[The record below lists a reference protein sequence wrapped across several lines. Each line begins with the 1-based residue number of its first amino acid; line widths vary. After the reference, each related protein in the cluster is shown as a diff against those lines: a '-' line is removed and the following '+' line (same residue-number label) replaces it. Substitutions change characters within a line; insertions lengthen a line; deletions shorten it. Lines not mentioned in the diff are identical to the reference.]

1 MNGIYKININMI
13 WWQIFEPQSR
23 CENSQS
29 RLYLV
34 VFIINFLS
42 KFLSQSHVT
51 HKTCDKSRCNVALN
65 ELRFNQMG
73 LVLSLGLDFSNK
85 MFIFSDLR
93 LLLFYITNLWCV
105 SFGSLCR
112 SKREKV
118 SIRTFAAEYSNKK
131 GRIETK
137 F

>member
-1 MNGIYKININMI
+1 
-13 WWQIFEPQSR
+13 
-23 CENSQS
+23 
-29 RLYLV
+29 
-34 VFIINFLS
+34 
-42 KFLSQSHVT
+42 
-51 HKTCDKSRCNVALN
+51 
-65 ELRFNQMG
+65 MG
-73 LVLSLGLDFSNK
+73 LFLSLGLVFSNK